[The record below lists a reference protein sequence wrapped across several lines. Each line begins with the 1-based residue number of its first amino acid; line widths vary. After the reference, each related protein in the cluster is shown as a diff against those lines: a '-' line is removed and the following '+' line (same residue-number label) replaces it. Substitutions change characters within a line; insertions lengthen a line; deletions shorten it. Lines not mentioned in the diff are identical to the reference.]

1 MKKAIKL
8 NQLPEPWAT
17 MERLSRSL
25 RPVTHTGQLL
35 ACCRCNSIIRLGYI
49 YFVDSENV
57 EGGQAWCRTCAIAVI
72 LALRLVDVE
81 TAFSIPVLGPI
92 PQWML
97 PTSPMHWPRPPS
109 APGGAMGYDLGP

>member
-17 MERLSRSL
+17 MERLIKTL
-25 RPVTHTGQLL
+25 RPVMRTGELV
-35 ACCRCNSIIRLGYI
+35 ACCRCNMLIRLGHI
-49 YFVDSENV
+49 YFVDSENL
-57 EGGQAWCRTCAIAVI
+57 EGLCQKAWCRTCAIGML

-81 TAFSIPVLGPI
+81 TAFSIPVVGPM

-97 PTSPMHWPRPPS
+97 PTSPMHWPQPPS
-109 APGGAMGYDLGP
+109 APGGAI